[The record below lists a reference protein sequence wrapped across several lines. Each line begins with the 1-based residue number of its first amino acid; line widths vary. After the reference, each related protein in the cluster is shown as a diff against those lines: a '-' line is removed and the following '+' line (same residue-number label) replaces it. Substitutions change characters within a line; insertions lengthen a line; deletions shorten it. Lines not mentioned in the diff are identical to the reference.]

1 MPFEELLK
9 LKDKLGTKVYNETI
23 VTKLDKNFAKN
34 KNKKNQTFKRENK
47 NRPQEI
53 SSKKRVN
60 PIKEVFQV
68 KKKTEEK
75 ERRDPRFDEQCGQFS
90 QNIFDK
96 TYSFLNDIKDKEMN
110 DLKKMLKKTKNE
122 EKRQELN
129 YLLQRMKNQRIAE
142 QMKQKK
148 KQIETNVRKQLTE
161 EIGTKNNFVNKCKHF
176 FVVLF
181 NFNPK
186 MFNFQRLS
194 NDWN

>member
-161 EIGTKNNFVNKCKHF
+161 EIGTKNNFVNKCKQF
-176 FVVLF
+176 FCSF
-181 NFNPK
+181 I
-186 MFNFQRLS
+186 
-194 NDWN
+194 